1 MRRSIVLACSL
12 LLCGCGGGDDGER
25 PVAPVD
31 DGVAPEQAAKP
42 VSEVADPLPTRAALA
57 ARPGGELRRALAG
70 GAVAV
75 VDLEGRMGIR
85 PRALVFAGHGRLEQ
99 LEWSRWD
106 DRGAR
111 ATGRM
116 RGVLCDPTCA
126 QGQAVDVRATIRL
139 QAPVVCPDGRFF
151 DRGEVVAEDEHVE
164 SASWLAAPC

>member
-1 MRRSIVLACSL
+1 MRRAIAL
-12 LLCGCGGGDDGER
+12 LCVLCGCGGGDDVR
-25 PVAPVD
+25 PAALVD
-31 DGVAPEQAAKP
+31 DGVAPEQAARP

-57 ARPGGELRRALAG
+57 ARPDGELRRALAG

-85 PRALVFAGHGRLEQ
+85 PRALAFAGHGRLEE

-106 DRGAR
+106 DRAAR

-126 QGQAVDVRATIRL
+126 QGQEVDVRATIRL
-139 QAPVVCPDGRFF
+139 SAPVVCPDGRFF
-151 DRGEVVAEDEHVE
+151 DRGAVVAEDSQVE

>member
-1 MRRSIVLACSL
+1 MRRAIVLLCL
-12 LLCGCGGGDDGER
+12 LLLYGCGGGNER

-31 DGVAPEQAAKP
+31 DGVAPEQAARP

-57 ARPGGELRRALAG
+57 ARPDGELRRALAG

-85 PRALVFAGHGRLEQ
+85 PRALVFAGHGRLEE
-99 LEWSRWD
+99 LVWSRWE

-126 QGQAVDVRATIRL
+126 QGQQVDVRATIRL
-139 QAPVVCPDGRFF
+139 SEPVVCPDGRFF
-151 DRGEVVAEDEHVE
+151 DRGKVVAEDEQVE